1 MSTLTQVNTF
11 TIKNTVA
18 TLNKQ
23 RVAVNSQLL
32 LRCLERTGIFFN
44 GKQTPFF
51 ELFSLN
57 GSVCITD
64 MDGIKRLGIDMGGK
78 LPFEFAAVAQ

>member
-1 MSTLTQVNTF
+1 MATLIQVNTF
-11 TIKNTVA
+11 TISNTVV

-23 RVAVNSQLL
+23 RIAVNPQLL
-32 LRCLERTGIFFN
+32 LRCLERSGFFN

-57 GSVCITD
+57 GSVCLTD
-64 MDGIKRLGIDMGGK
+64 LDGIKRLGIDMGGK